1 MILLLS
7 CIEPG
12 MSGRM
17 AVAVAAEMV
26 VMKGSFMV
34 ITVKV

>member
-1 MILLLS
+1 
-7 CIEPG
+7 

-26 VMKGSFMV
+26 VMKGSF
-34 ITVKV
+34 IVKNQAGTQ